1 MVVLGL
7 TSCSE
12 KSFSPEIDTDLPAGQ
27 VAVQLAVKTPSTTLP
42 QMTKRDLDHENLVR
56 DIQVLVFEEGIYQY
70 RVPGV
75 NLINSGSNT
84 TFKALLT
91 SSAKPVKLYILANV
105 TAEIGLNE
113 PVPGENETQVKERL
127 YKTYTADGLQTV
139 FPMFGE
145 YTFESGLSTGKVNS
159 VSGVKLLRGIA
170 RVDVIKAESLSNFT
184 LQSVQLFR
192 ANNRIQ
198 LIPEEGEVVTT
209 PSISS
214 ESVASVTTAPVEV
227 IGDMSQ
233 GQIYLPESAVP
244 SDLTR
249 QGTCVV
255 IGASYGGGETSYYR
269 MDFNIRDAANVGQ
282 ILRNYRYIFRIVS
295 VAGPGWSSPE
305 DAANNAASNVSVE
318 IKAWDE
324 NTADMHFD
332 GSHHFGVSAR
342 EMVFNYK
349 EGQQKEL
356 LISTDLDNYTMQWA
370 DADGNPTGAVSESML
385 NDYFTVAMNLDKDII
400 SVKTRTRSG
409 YDDPDKVSYV
419 LLTAGRWKIL
429 VTLRQLPQ
437 PVPTKRI
444 NVLTFNVGLGYLGS
458 NTTVPTTPAQTRGA
472 GLRPLL
478 TNKANFGPT
487 GTVRFGGFGLLS
499 SNTSA
504 NNLTM
509 DLFESADIIYLHY
522 MANDQFGKKDAA
534 LAKEWVQARQDRV
547 LILSFD
553 AADVNQN
560 IRSEFGMTN
569 ITYSSTYKGPY
580 NMYPQTDPYF
590 TTTGPFTVNNPVSE
604 GFQLRCGDQYWGEI
618 SIAGYPNIT
627 PILTGPNGNLVL
639 GVDYQN
645 RIVYSGDIDIFTEMP
660 GTGATDDN
668 HINNTTGNVNNN
680 ASRLIANL
688 WAWMSEVVLNED

>member
-12 KSFSPEIDTDLPAGQ
+12 KPLSPEIDVDLPQGK

-42 QMTKRDLDHENLVR
+42 QVTKRDLDHENLVR
-56 DIQVLVFEEGIYQY
+56 DIQVLVFEEGIYTY
-70 RVPGV
+70 KVPGI
-75 NLINSGSNT
+75 NLVNSGANT

-91 SSAKPVKLYILANV
+91 SSDKPVKLYILANV
-105 TAEIGLNE
+105 TAEIGMNE
-113 PVPGENETQVKERL
+113 PVPGENEAQVQQRL
-127 YKTYTADGLQTV
+127 SKSFTAEGLQTA

-145 YTFESGLSTGKVNS
+145 YTFESGLSTGKPNS

-170 RVDVIKAESLSNFT
+170 RVDVIKAESLDNFT
-184 LQSVQLFR
+184 LQSVQLYR
-192 ANNRIQ
+192 ANNLIQ
-198 LIPEEGEVVTT
+198 LIPKERDAVTA
-209 PSISS
+209 PSIPAVS
-214 ESVASVTTAPVEV
+214 EASVTTIPVD
-227 IGDMSQ
+227 IPGDMSQ
-233 GQIYLPESAVP
+233 GQVYLPESAAP

-255 IGASYGGGETSYYR
+255 IGASYAGGETSYYR
-269 MDFNIRDAANVGQ
+269 MDFNINDAENVGQ

-295 VAGPGWSSPE
+295 VAGPGWSSP
-305 DAANNAASNVSVE
+305 DAAANNSSSNISVE
-318 IKAWDE
+318 IQAWDE

-356 LISTDLDNYTMQWA
+356 LISTDLDHYTMQWA
-370 DADGNPTGAVSESML
+370 DAEGNPTGAVSESML
-385 NDYFTVAMNLDKDII
+385 NDYFTVAMNADQDII

-409 YDDPDKVSYV
+409 YDDPDKVSYI

-429 VTLRQLPQ
+429 ITLRQLPQ

-458 NTTVPTTPAQTRGA
+458 NTTVPTTPAQARGA

-580 NMYPQTDPYF
+580 SMYPQTDPYF
-590 TTTGPFTVNNPVSE
+590 TTTGPFTVNNPVPE
-604 GFQLRCGDQYWGEI
+604 GFQLRCGDQYWGEV
-618 SIAGYPNIT
+618 SIPGYPNIM

-639 GVDYQN
+639 GVDFQN
-645 RIVYSGDIDIFTEMP
+645 RIVYSGDVDIFTEMP